1 MSAAKVTGK
10 PVVRTP
16 GRLDDNSKTFNIRA
30 RRGPN
35 SRSVPLASGQ

>member
-10 PVVRTP
+10 PGTP